1 MRMYLTAKQNQAEP
15 ESSPDIRNTR
25 LLTKLGFRT
34 QGVAPLEK
42 FGAGDDGSGT
52 KLEVEFLAVLDSSG
66 EQVVSDQVK
75 RWDLVPGAT
84 EFYVVRLHFVAVAA
98 DNDFFRAIP
107 GKIERSG

>member
-34 QGVAPLEK
+34 QGVAPLKK

-52 KLEVEFLAVLDSSG
+52 KLEVEFLAVLDSTG
-66 EQVVSDQVK
+66 EQVIGDQVE
-75 RWDLVPGAT
+75 RRDLVPGAT
-84 EFYVVRLHFVAVAA
+84 EFYVCLLYTSPSPR
-98 DNDFFRAIP
+98 D
-107 GKIERSG
+107 S